1 MRCVG
6 KNLKITVNNLAVCY
20 ADEGPDNAP
29 VIIFIHGFPF
39 NKTMWN
45 SQAETLKDKYRV
57 LAYDI
62 RGHGDSDEGTEDFTI
77 DLFVSDL
84 IGLMDALKLDTALLC
99 GLSMGGYIALHAIE
113 KFPGRFY
120 ALVLSDTQCT
130 ADSPEAKEKRMKSIE
145 AIKENGVANYADQN
159 IKNFFAPGSLTE
171 MEEEIAAVKA
181 MILKT
186 SPQSLIKTLAALSV
200 RNESCSKLPEIE
212 VPVLI
217 LVGKEDKITPPEVS
231 LFMHKKI
238 RKSTMY
244 VLDHSGHLPNIE
256 NPTAFNDQ
264 LKVFADSITHTIP
277 CLSDQDGR

>member
-1 MRCVG
+1 MRQAG

-20 ADEGPDNAP
+20 NDEGWDNAP
-29 VIIFIHGFPF
+29 VIVFIHGFPF
-39 NKTMWN
+39 NKSMWDP
-45 SQAETLKDKYRV
+45 QAEALKDNYRV

-62 RGHGDSDEGTEDFTI
+62 RGHGDTEEGMEDFTI

-84 IGLMDALKLDTALLC
+84 AGLMDELKIDTAMLC
-99 GLSMGGYIALHAIE
+99 GLSMGGYIALHAVE
-113 KFPGRFY
+113 KYPGRFY

-145 AIKENGVANYADQN
+145 SIKETGVENYADSN
-159 IKNFFAPGSLTE
+159 IKNFFAPGSLTA
-171 MEEEIAAVKA
+171 MVEEVAAVKA
-181 MILKT
+181 MILET
-186 SPQSLIKTLAALSV
+186 PQQSLIKTLTALSI
-200 RNESCSKLPEIE
+200 RNESCSKLSEIE

-238 RKSTMY
+238 KKSSMY

-256 NPTAFNDQ
+256 NQKTFNEQ
-264 LKVFADSITHTIP
+264 LKIFADSITHTIP
-277 CLSDQDGR
+277 FLSDQGGF